1 MTRSHRSDS
10 LARSRTNIGIKVREL
25 RSARNLTQR
34 ELATRL
40 QLSQSRLSEI
50 ERGGGSFTAE
60 QFLELLRLFNV
71 TAGDFVEAARDPG
84 LELQNALARLGAT
97 HLHESER
104 AGSAVLVEVHDVVG
118 EALIDGSPRLIT
130 ALAPVLV
137 HRADSVNLPK
147 LYASLHALG
156 LERRLAWVV
165 ENTLLA
171 LDALATESG
180 SDARSWAKQRRRAA
194 VPFRLFI
201 DLVGSGHGA
210 PRWEGPPDA
219 LDPTIRSVRT
229 LEEVTR
235 QASKPSQRWGIVTRL
250 QPEDFVEALRASR
263 AAG

>member
-1 MTRSHRSDS
+1 MTRSKRSDL
-10 LARSRTNIGIKVREL
+10 LARSRTTIGTKVREL

-34 ELATRL
+34 ELAARL
-40 QLSQSRLSEI
+40 QLSQSRLSTI

-71 TAGDFVEAARDPG
+71 TAGDFVEGARDPG

-156 LERRLAWVV
+156 LERRLGWVV

-171 LDALATESG
+171 LEALATERG
-180 SDARSWAKQRRRAA
+180 SDARSWAKQQRRAA

-210 PRWEGPPDA
+210 SWEGPPDA

-250 QPEDFVEALRASR
+250 QPEDFVDALRASR